1 MKNNLFDIS
10 FDKSNG
16 TVKSIVV
23 VGDEAQMNWCLE
35 NSSWGALHCESDLV
49 SPWRRRDKYVLP
61 LVSFDETESSSK
73 SVYEDESLRVSVTR
87 SFAENGNFCEQY
99 LLKNLREDE
108 LFLEHGALG
117 IELPLNDVYTYA
129 DDCMTNHCNAHIWC
143 GQEVSY
149 VNAIKMGVSDT
160 NLGIVLTKG
169 SIKSYSVLECR
180 SNHRGIFILD
190 NDHIELLP
198 DEEYVISFEM
208 FVHKGKDDFEE
219 KRSLFDNYVGVF
231 SNNFTVF
238 ENENIEF
245 EVRTS
250 FNDISISCNGEKV
263 GCEKS
268 ENGFF
273 VKFTPKRLG
282 EHRFDITVN
291 GIKTYAEFF
300 VAEEFQTLVKK
311 RIDFII
317 KNQQYSRT
325 GSALDGAFLIYDNK
339 EKHHV
344 FNSVWRDHNACRER
358 TGMALLIAK
367 YLQTHNDESAKAA
380 LSKYLAFAFR
390 EFVDTENG
398 EVFDGVRK
406 NAKYKRLYNAPWMMT
421 LLVEVY
427 YVFGDKKYLEYAV
440 KLIRHYYSNGGYRFY
455 PNGLSMSKIVD
466 SLKDAELYGEAQE
479 VLSMF
484 CKHVD
489 NIVANG
495 LSYPKH
501 EVNFEQTI
509 VSPAATFTSQLS
521 SITGEQKYTDSAKA
535 HVSVLERFSG
545 RQPSFHLFEIPI
557 RYWDDYWFGKSAQ
570 FGDVFPHYWSC
581 LTARSFAEYHRA
593 VGSDLHKLWAK
604 QCVRNCL
611 CLFGER
617 GEASCAYVYP
627 FKANGNKGE
636 FYDEWAND
644 QDFALYFYMC
654 IFDTLGEQI

>member
-10 FDKSNG
+10 FDKNNG

-23 VGDEAQMNWCLE
+23 VQDEAQMNWCLE
-35 NSSWGALHCESDLV
+35 NSFWGALHCESDLI
-49 SPWRRRDKYVLP
+49 SPWRRRDNYLLP
-61 LVSFDETESSSK
+61 LVSFNETENASE
-73 SVYEDESLRVSVTR
+73 SVYEDDILRVSVTR
-87 SFAENGNFCEQY
+87 SFADNGNFCERY
-99 LLKNLREDE
+99 VLKNLREDE
-108 LFLEHGALG
+108 LFLEHGAFG
-117 IELPLNDVYTYA
+117 IEFPLNDVYTYA
-129 DDCMTNHCNAHIWC
+129 DDCMVNHCNAHIWC
-143 GQEVSY
+143 GQEVTY
-149 VNAIKMGVSDT
+149 VNAMKMGKSDI

-169 SIKSYSVLECR
+169 SIKSYSVTGCR
-180 SNHRGIFILD
+180 SNHRGTFVLN

-198 DEEYVISFEM
+198 GEEYVISFEA
-208 FVHKGKDDFEE
+208 FIHKGKDDFEE

-231 SNNFTVF
+231 SKNFTVF

-245 EVRTS
+245 EVKTS
-250 FNDISISCNGEKV
+250 LDGISVECDGEAV
-263 GCEKS
+263 DCSKS
-268 ENGFF
+268 KNGFF
-273 VKFTPKRLG
+273 VKFAPKRLG
-282 EHRFDITVN
+282 EHRFDITAN
-291 GIKTYAEFF
+291 GVKTYAEFF
-300 VAEEFQTLVKK
+300 VAEEFENLVKK

-317 KNQQYSRT
+317 KNQQYSRE

-339 EKHHV
+339 EKHCV

-367 YLQTHNDESAKAA
+367 YLQTHNDEGVKAA
-380 LSKYLAFAFR
+380 LLKYLDFALR

-406 NAKYKRLYNAPWMMT
+406 NAKYKRLYNAPWMIS
-421 LLVEVY
+421 LFVEVY
-427 YVFGDKKYLEYAV
+427 YAINDRRYLEYAV
-440 KLIRHYYSNGGYRFY
+440 KLIRHYYSNGGYKFY
-455 PNGLSMSKIVD
+455 PNGHSMGKTVMA
-466 SLKDAELYGEAQE
+466 LKKAELYAEADE

-509 VSPAATFTSQLS
+509 VSPATTFTSNLAYV
-521 SITGEQKYTDSAKA
+521 TGEKKYADSAKE
-535 HVSVLERFSG
+535 HITVLERFSG
-545 RQPSFHLFEIPI
+545 RQPSFHLYEIPI
-557 RYWDDYWFGKSAQ
+557 RYWDDFWFGKSAE

-581 LTARSFAEYHRA
+581 LTARSFAEYYKA
-593 VGSDLHKLWAK
+593 VGSELHKVFAK

-611 CLFGER
+611 CLFNEKGE
-617 GEASCAYVYP
+617 GSCAYVYP
-627 FKANGNKGE
+627 FKVNGNKGA

-654 IFDTLGEQI
+654 IADTLGEQI